1 MELKDLTDEL
11 FKFFLVFGKAQLD
24 LNQEELDGR
33 MLLEQMLAEAQFEL
47 ADFGFTVQ
55 NIPFEGEC
63 RVKVDPLYLKRV
75 LDNLVSNAK
84 KYADREQPI
93 VFLSELKDGEL
104 SVCVSNRVARS
115 MDRVE
120 STKIGLRTCE
130 KIMAAMSGRFEIQ
143 RDAEHFAATFV
154 LPTVGQ

>member
-1 MELKDLTDEL
+1 M
-11 FKFFLVFGKAQLD
+11 
-24 LNQEELDGR
+24 
-33 MLLEQMLAEAQFEL
+33 
-47 ADFGFTVQ
+47 
-55 NIPFEGEC
+55 
-63 RVKVDPLYLKRV
+63 
-75 LDNLVSNAK
+75 SNAK

-93 VFLSELKDGEL
+93 VFLSELKNGEL

-115 MDRVE
+115 MDKVE